1 MDISVKERIGVRC
14 IVEEDGQKIY
24 DEIRSPLGCGE
35 RVVLDFA
42 GIEQFASPFLNF
54 AIGQLLENI
63 SLEDFRRL
71 LVIKNMSHAGAIVLE
86 RVIKNAADYRANR
99 CYSSIVDD
107 ILEQQTKG
115 SD

>member
-1 MDISVKERIGVRC
+1 MEISVKDRIGVRC

-24 DEIRSPLGCGE
+24 EEVRSPLDSGE

-54 AIGQLLENI
+54 AIGQLLEGI
-63 SLEDFRRL
+63 SLEDLRRL
-71 LVIKNMSHAGAIVLE
+71 LVIKNMSHAGTIVLE
-86 RVIKNAADYRANR
+86 RVIRNAADYRANKD
-99 CYSSIVDD
+99 YSSIVDD
-107 ILEQQTKG
+107 ILEQQTKE